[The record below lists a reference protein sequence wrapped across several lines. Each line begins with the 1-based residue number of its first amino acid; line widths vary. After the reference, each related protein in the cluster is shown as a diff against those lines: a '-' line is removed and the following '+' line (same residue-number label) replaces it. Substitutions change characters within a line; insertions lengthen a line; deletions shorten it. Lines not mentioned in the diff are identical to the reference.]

1 MCVLSSFPN
10 IPCSVKVVIAQK
22 SLFAGESDLQ
32 IYVLEQFLKLTPD
45 FIIMQERSLFLVV
58 FMSVLCVLRES
69 AVTDADQG
77 SNEIVTKNNNYFN
90 DYENLHNHTYK
101 QVLSFYKSCSNY

>member
-1 MCVLSSFPN
+1 MFRN
-10 IPCSVKVVIAQK
+10 DVIAQK
-22 SLFAGESDLQ
+22 SLFAGESDFQ
-32 IYVLEQFLKLTPD
+32 IYVLERFLKLTPD

-77 SNEIVTKNNNYFN
+77 TLMIMKICIII
-90 DYENLHNHTYK
+90 HTNRSYHFTNPA
-101 QVLSFYKSCSNY
+101 VIIDNGFR